1 MLHEGMTMT
10 TINAKAS
17 VTGRFVSARLHLPP
31 MSSIECNAASF
42 HERGPQKSRLV
53 LKRFGNYSV
62 RAVAAVV
69 GLLAI
74 SELAWAADLSPA
86 PAVAPAPYNWTGL
99 YVGAN
104 VGYASARVT
113 ETVSGGGGTASANLP
128 GGIGGFQIGANG
140 QFGAVVLGFEADF
153 DGNMA
158 TKSVIGNGILSGTA
172 QIPWIGTLRGRVGYA
187 FDRFLLYATAGG
199 AATQL
204 ISTVNVGAI
213 GSSSTT
219 NTHGGWTAGGGL
231 EAAITDSLSARVEY
245 LYVDT
250 GNINVAQLGAPLV
263 TVTGRL
269 QDNLVRAGVNY
280 RLPVAW

>member
-10 TINAKAS
+10 TIKAKAS
-17 VTGRFVSARLHLPP
+17 EIVTGRFARL
-31 MSSIECNAASF
+31 
-42 HERGPQKSRLV
+42 
-53 LKRFGNYSV
+53 
-62 RAVAAVV
+62 VAAVI
-69 GLLAI
+69 GLLTVT
-74 SELAWAADLSPA
+74 EPAWCADLAPPPA
-86 PAVAPAPYNWTGL
+86 APVPYSWSGL
-99 YVGAN
+99 YIGLNA
-104 VGYASARVT
+104 GYANAKVT
-113 ETVSGGGGTASANLP
+113 ETASGGGGSGSANAP
-128 GGIGGFQIGANG
+128 GGLGGFQIGANY
-140 QFGAVVLGFEADF
+140 QTGAVVLGLEADF
-153 DGNMA
+153 AGYMG
-158 TKSVIGNGILSGTA
+158 TKSVTVAGGAVSGTA

-199 AATQL
+199 AATEL

-231 EAAITDSLSARVEY
+231 EATITENLSARVEY

>member
-1 MLHEGMTMT
+1 MLHEGMTMM
-10 TINAKAS
+10 TINANAS
-17 VTGRFVSARLHLPP
+17 EMVTGRSASTRLHL
-31 MSSIECNAASF
+31 M
-42 HERGPQKSRLV
+42 RL
-53 LKRFGNYSV
+53 GNCGV

-86 PAVAPAPYNWTGL
+86 PAVASAPYNWTGL

-204 ISTVNVGAI
+204 VSTVNVAGI
-213 GSSSTT
+213 GSASTSFM
-219 NTHGGWTAGGGL
+219 HGAWTAGGGL
-231 EAAITDSLSARVEY
+231 EAAVTKNLSARVEY
-245 LYVDT
+245 LYLET
-250 GNINVAQLGAPLV
+250 ANFNVAQVGPPFA

-269 QDNLVRAGVNY
+269 QDNLVRVGVNY